1 MRQEL
6 KIEKIILD
14 NKIMSQEKD
23 DIITE
28 ERMNIRHKESELR
41 GAKSALERSREDIG
55 FRVQEAVDRA

>member
-1 MRQEL
+1 M
-6 KIEKIILD
+6 I
-14 NKIMSQEKD
+14 QEKD